1 MRKRSRKI
9 TAVIL
14 AAAATAGVL
23 TGCGAAGKDIG
34 QDEAKRIAFE
44 DAGVSESDTSRLKV
58 EKDRDDGM
66 LQYEVQFSVAEKE
79 YSYDINGSNGDILS
93 TDVETTGNALQGGQN
108 AGGAQDDGTAA
119 GTGDAAGTT
128 GNTGNTQPQT
138 NGGAGTGTAANVA
151 VSEADARKAALDRVP
166 GATDA
171 DIRMELEFDDGY
183 YIYEGDIIYEQRE
196 YEFEIDAQ
204 SGSFLKWSE
213 ERR

>member
-79 YSYDINGSNGDILS
+79 YSYDYQRQQRGYPEHRCGD
-93 TDVETTGNALQGGQN
+93 DRQRP
-108 AGGAQDDGTAA
+108 AGR
-119 GTGDAAGTT
+119 
-128 GNTGNTQPQT
+128 
-138 NGGAGTGTAANVA
+138 
-151 VSEADARKAALDRVP
+151 S
-166 GATDA
+166 
-171 DIRMELEFDDGY
+171 
-183 YIYEGDIIYEQRE
+183 
-196 YEFEIDAQ
+196 
-204 SGSFLKWSE
+204 
-213 ERR
+213 ERRRDAG